1 METCLTPN
9 HLLFGRQSLHS
20 SNTTS
25 TVVRNL
31 TILSSTT
38 GKINR
43 ISNQF
48 WIVGHM
54 NMYYVLYLLDTQRT
68 SKLNI
73 KSLKIN
79 VNDTVL
85 VFYEKVPKH
94 FWRTAIVKRVLPSR
108 DFEIRGAIVRI
119 TKTNAIPKRPI
130 NKLFIVENTYDTNQ
144 TDKASHR
151 EIASL
156 FSFCPLNREYSWKK
170 TQIEKSKLLI
180 HNLNFEYQDM
190 WKS

>member
-9 HLLFGRQSLHS
+9 HLLFGRQLLHS

-79 VNDTVL
+79 VNDIVL

-94 FWRTAIVKRVLPSR
+94 FWRTAIVKRVLPNR

-130 NKLFIVENTYDTNQ
+130 NKLFIVENTYHDTNQ

-151 EIASL
+151 EIASP
-156 FSFCPLNREYSWKK
+156 FSFCPLNREYS
-170 TQIEKSKLLI
+170 
-180 HNLNFEYQDM
+180 
-190 WKS
+190 